1 MILIRCRATTRLSGM
16 ADLLSA
22 DEVIARLTDAPYWS
36 GDTSGITRKVSLPT
50 FPAAIGV
57 VDRVAEVAE
66 QLDHHPDIDIRWR
79 NLTFACA
86 THSAGGVTAKDFE
99 LAARI
104 DDIIAAVPGR

>member
-1 MILIRCRATTRLSGM
+1 M

-22 DEVIARLTDAPYWS
+22 DEVAANLAEVPDWS
-36 GDTSGITRKVSLPT
+36 GDTSGITRTAALPSFLT
-50 FPAAIGV
+50 AITV

-66 QLDHHPDIDIRWR
+66 QMDHHPDIDIRWR

-99 LAARI
+99 LARQI
-104 DDIIAAVPGR
+104 DQIVAAVSAG

>member
-1 MILIRCRATTRLSGM
+1 M
-16 ADLLSA
+16 ADVLSA
-22 DEVIARLTDAPYWS
+22 DEVMANLAEVPNWS
-36 GDTSGITRKVSLPT
+36 GDTSGITRTVSLPT

-66 QLDHHPDIDIRWR
+66 QMDHHPDIDIRWR

-99 LAARI
+99 LARRI
-104 DDIIAAVPGR
+104 DQIVTEAPA